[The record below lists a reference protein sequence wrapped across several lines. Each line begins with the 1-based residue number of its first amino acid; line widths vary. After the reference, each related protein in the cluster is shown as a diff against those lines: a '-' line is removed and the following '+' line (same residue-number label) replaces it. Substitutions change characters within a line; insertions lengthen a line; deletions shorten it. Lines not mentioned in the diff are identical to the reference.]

1 MRNQSDDRVMTQSKM
16 NGFAVFDEQ
25 TFFVGKDILELLSSS
40 MYVNPLT
47 IYREYIQNAVDAIDE
62 AVLTGLL
69 ASSDAGVIEF
79 NLDQS
84 RRRVTIRDNGIG
96 VRNDE
101 FRHRMLSF
109 GGSKKRSTKA
119 RGFRGVGRLSGLGY
133 VQQLIFRSR
142 ARGDPHVLEAVW
154 DGRFVK
160 QLLLSA
166 EMDNDLYTVVQ
177 KAVAINRIDSQDYP
191 VSFFEVELIKP
202 RRIANDKLMNES
214 EIEAFL
220 AQTCPC
226 HFSPE
231 FEHGR
236 EVDRLLSSYDR
247 AGNSYSIFMN
257 GSDTPICRPYRN
269 TVTYSESKVASLGKL
284 RTFDIRGIDD
294 KASATG
300 WFVHHDYQ
308 GAIPVSQG
316 VRGLRA
322 RVGNIQI
329 GDDRVFSDVFP
340 EERFC
345 SWTIG
350 EVHVLDPRVVPNGR
364 RDAFEANVHLDNI
377 IMHLRPVVSE
387 IVRECRFSSQR
398 RNRRKAFE
406 LRESK
411 VTEKL
416 DIIRQ
421 GAISENYAREIKAEI
436 GSLLMEMQKAAQFE
450 SFEDFEKAELKNR
463 YEDVETKINTYIQNI
478 NGSAFDSLSKR
489 DQTLYREVFDLIY
502 DCSANHVAAKRLIDR
517 MLNRI
522 SNM

>member
-1 MRNQSDDRVMTQSKM
+1 MNYAQM
-16 NGFAVFDEQ
+16 NGFAEPDEQ
-25 TFFVGKDILELLSSS
+25 PIFIGKDILELLSSS
-40 MYVNPLT
+40 MYINPLS

-62 AVLTGLL
+62 AVSAGLL
-69 ASSDAGVIEF
+69 DSPDAGVIEID
-79 NLDQS
+79 LDQLG
-84 RRRVTIRDNGIG
+84 RRAIIRDNGIG
-96 VRNDE
+96 VPNDE
-101 FRHRMLSF
+101 FQHRMLSF
-109 GGSKKRSTKA
+109 GGSNKRSTNA

-133 VQQLIFRSR
+133 VQQLVFRSR
-142 ARGDPHVLEAVW
+142 ATGDPHVLEAVW

-166 EMDNDLYTVVQ
+166 EMDTDLYTVVQ
-177 KAVAINRIDSQDYP
+177 KAVAINRIDSHNYP
-191 VSFFEVELIKP
+191 VNFFEVQMIKP

-231 FEHGR
+231 FEHGL

-247 AGNSYSIFMN
+247 AGSSYSIFMN

-269 TVTYSESKVASLGKL
+269 SVTYSESKVASLGKL

-294 KASATG
+294 EISATG

-350 EVHVLDPRVVPNGR
+350 EVHVLDPRVIPNGR

-416 DIIRQ
+416 DIVRQ
-421 GAISENYAREIKAEI
+421 GAISENYAKVVNAEI
-436 GSLLMEMQKAAQFE
+436 GSLLMEMQKIAQFE
-450 SFEDFEKAELKNR
+450 SFDDVEKTELKNR
-463 YEDVETKINTYIQNI
+463 YDEVETKVKTCIQYINR
-478 NGSAFDSLSKR
+478 SAFDSLSKR
-489 DQTLYREVFDLIY
+489 HQTLYREVFDLIY
-502 DCSANHVAAKRLIDR
+502 DCSANQVAAKRLIDR
-517 MLNRI
+517 MLDRI
-522 SNM
+522 SRM